1 MAVRGYSQRRL
12 ALAAG
17 IDPGDFSKMLNGIKA
32 PTPANM
38 ARVDDVLGAG
48 GSIRESEPPRAPSGR
63 LGVHRRRLGPADAG
77 AVHAAL
83 ASFRD
88 IDNRSGGGHA
98 HALAAA
104 YLETAVTPMLRYGS
118 YTEAD
123 GRLLFGAASQ
133 LAALAAWT
141 AYDNGDS
148 KNAEHYFARSLELAA
163 AAGDGAF
170 TGEVLAARSHR
181 AIHLGRPDRAVELA
195 RAARHAAADAGVP
208 ALLAEAHE
216 LEANGHALT
225 GNQAECT
232 RSLAACE
239 REFARA
245 TPDSTPAWL
254 AYFDAAYLAA
264 RTAHTLRD
272 AGDWAGAIEH
282 GAEADRMSGTL
293 ARARVFNRLIVAS
306 AHVHGDRDTAI
317 GEGRQALGMT
327 AGIQS
332 GRAASYTRDLRKRLR
347 RRYGSGDPQVAA
359 FEEEARQ
366 LLGS

>member
-1 MAVRGYSQRRL
+1 MRGFSQRRL

-17 IDPGDFSKMLNGIKA
+17 IDPGDLSKMINGIKV

-38 ARVDDVLGAG
+38 ARVDDVLDAG
-48 GSIRESEPPRAPSGR
+48 GSIRDAEPPRPISER
-63 LGVHRRRLGPADAG
+63 PGVPRRRLGPADAH

-104 YLETAVTPMLRYGS
+104 YLDTAVTPMLRHGS

-123 GRLLFGAASQ
+123 ERLLFGAAAQ

-141 AYDNGDS
+141 AYDNGAG
-148 KNAEHYFARSLELAA
+148 KRAEHFFARSLELAA
-163 AAGDGAF
+163 AAGDDAF

-181 AIHLGRPDRAVELA
+181 AIHLGHPDRGVELA
-195 RAARHAAADAGVP
+195 RAARHAASDAGVP

-225 GNQAECT
+225 GNRAECA

-245 TPDSTPAWL
+245 TLDSTPPWL

-272 AGDWAGAIEH
+272 AGDWQGAIEH
-282 GAEADRMSGTL
+282 GTEADRMSDGL
-293 ARARVFNRLIVAS
+293 ARARAS
-306 AHVHGDRDTAI
+306 TA
-317 GEGRQALGMT
+317 
-327 AGIQS
+327 
-332 GRAASYTRDLRKRLR
+332 
-347 RRYGSGDPQVAA
+347 
-359 FEEEARQ
+359 
-366 LLGS
+366 

>member
-1 MAVRGYSQRRL
+1 
-12 ALAAG
+12 
-17 IDPGDFSKMLNGIKA
+17 
-32 PTPANM
+32 
-38 ARVDDVLGAG
+38 
-48 GSIRESEPPRAPSGR
+48 
-63 LGVHRRRLGPADAG
+63 
-77 AVHAAL
+77 
-83 ASFRD
+83 
-88 IDNRSGGGHA
+88 
-98 HALAAA
+98 
-104 YLETAVTPMLRYGS
+104 MLRHGS

-123 GRLLFGAASQ
+123 GRLLFGAAAQ

-141 AYDNGDS
+141 AYDNGAG
-148 KNAEHYFARSLELAA
+148 KRAEHYFARSLELAA

-225 GNQAECT
+225 GDRAECA

-245 TPDSTPAWL
+245 TLDSTPPWL

-272 AGDWAGAIEH
+272 AGDWQGRSSTAPRQTGCPTAWPVP
-282 GAEADRMSGTL
+282 AC
-293 ARARVFNRLIVAS
+293 FNRLIVAT
-306 AHVHGDRDTAI
+306 AHVHGDRDAAI
-317 GEGRQALGMT
+317 SEGRRALGMT

-332 GRAASYTRDLRKRLR
+332 GRAAAYTRDLRRRLR
-347 RRYGSGDPQVAA
+347 RRYGSGDPRSPRSTRKHVNYSGAD
-359 FEEEARQ
+359 
-366 LLGS
+366 LDHVLPPDHCP